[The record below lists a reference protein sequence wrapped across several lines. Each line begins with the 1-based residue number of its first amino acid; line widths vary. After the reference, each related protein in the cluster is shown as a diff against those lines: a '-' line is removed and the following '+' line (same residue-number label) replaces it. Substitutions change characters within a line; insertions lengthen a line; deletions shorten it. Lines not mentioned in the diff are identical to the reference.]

1 MLFSS
6 VADSLVALIMHA
18 QSSAASIRLSG
29 RPCNHRRKK
38 QREEGDVDDPRK
50 SIEEHLRVMHQSLK
64 DNFLSVEAT
73 YEAKHA
79 SFEIKIDAE
88 PRKSDEAGGEESQ
101 GLVCTATVA
110 FENNVDDV
118 AKITVECEDEKLAAN
133 VRDCLQ
139 NISIASAPFAV

>member
-1 MLFSS
+1 
-6 VADSLVALIMHA
+6 MHA

-38 QREEGDVDDPRK
+38 QREGDDTDPQK
-50 SIEEHLRVMHQSLK
+50 SIEEHLRAMHQSLK

-73 YEAKHA
+73 YEAKKA
-79 SFEIKIDAE
+79 SFEIKIDA
-88 PRKSDEAGGEESQ
+88 STINADEGEGEETK
-101 GLVCTATVA
+101 GIVCTAVVA
-110 FENNVDDV
+110 FENDLDDV

-139 NISIASAPFAV
+139 NISIASSPFTVN